1 METDDI
7 YAKTFQS
14 NKTNKKKQQ
23 NKKKTVLSKHV
34 LSKQILALE
43 NEWVV
48 KNNILNCLMS
58 LFMQK
63 KHR

>member
-1 METDDI
+1 MPKLFNQT
-7 YAKTFQS
+7 KQT
-14 NKTNKKKQQ
+14 KKKQQ